1 MEHRETDSQ
10 RNNELTKDET
20 LSDTV
25 DNPATIALARW
36 LVQATRAQDV
46 RIVRY
51 ERLPGGAI
59 QDNFLL
65 DVDITGGPWHGEHPL
80 VLRTD
85 APTGVAASLSRAQE
99 FAVLRVAHAA
109 GVIAPEPLLLCRDTD
124 VLGRAFFIMKRLPG
138 IARGHRLTRE
148 PALVPDADALA
159 YALGA
164 NLARIHAIRPPW
176 SDAVRR
182 ASQVAISNAT
192 AAAAADLD
200 AIAPPPANPA
210 LAAIAEYRTWLDRLD
225 DAYPALEWGLRWCER
240 HAPAAFDVTLIHRD
254 YRTGNYLVD
263 QGRLAGVLDWEFAG
277 WGDPLEDIGWLTAR
291 CWRFGGVEREA
302 GGIAPLEPLLTGYE
316 AVAGRRPSR
325 TALDYWQ
332 VMAHLRWAIIAL
344 QQAQR
349 HMGGGERSLELA
361 LTGRIVHEL
370 EYEVL
375 QLITRSGA

>member
-1 MEHRETDSQ
+1 VEHRQTDPERKS
-10 RNNELTKDET
+10 ELTKDET

-25 DNPATIALARW
+25 DSPATIALARW
-36 LVQATRAQDV
+36 LARATDARDV
-46 RIVRY
+46 RIGRY

-65 DVDITGGPWHGEHPL
+65 DVDVEGGPWHGGHSL

-85 APTGVAASLSRAQE
+85 APTGVAASLTRAQE

-109 GVIAPEPLLLCRDTD
+109 GVIAPQPLFLCRDKE
-124 VLGRAFFIMKRLPG
+124 VLGREFFIMKRLPG
-138 IARGHRLTRE
+138 IAQGHRLTRE
-148 PALVPDADALA
+148 PALVPDGDALA

-176 SDAVRR
+176 SDAVRH
-182 ASQVAISNAT
+182 VAP
-192 AAAAADLD
+192 AAGYGSAGIDEGID
-200 AIAPPPANPA
+200 AIAPPPAHPA
-210 LAAIAEYRTWLDRLD
+210 LAAIAEYRSWLNRLD

-240 HAPAAFDVTLIHRD
+240 HAPKTFDITLIHRD

-263 QGRLAGVLDWEFAG
+263 EGRLAGVLDWEFAG

-291 CWRFGGVEREA
+291 CWRFSGAAREA
-302 GGIAPLEPLLTGYE
+302 GGIAHVEPLLDGYE
-316 AVAGRRPSR
+316 SITGRRISR
-325 TALDYWQ
+325 ADLDYWQ

-349 HMGGGERSLELA
+349 HIVGGERSLELA

>member
-1 MEHRETDSQ
+1 MI
-10 RNNELTKDET
+10 KDET
-20 LSDTV
+20 LSDAV
-25 DNPATIALARW
+25 DTAETNALARW
-36 LVQATRAQDV
+36 LEGAMRAQNV
-46 RIVRY
+46 RVVRY

-65 DVDITGGPWHGEHPL
+65 DVDIHGGTWQGEHAF

-109 GVIAPEPLLLCRDTD
+109 GVTAPEPLFLCRDTT
-124 VLGRAFFIMKRLPG
+124 VLGREFFIMTRLPG
-138 IARGHRLTRE
+138 LAQGHRLTRE
-148 PALVPDADALA
+148 PALVPDGDALA
-159 YALGA
+159 RELGS

-176 SDAVRR
+176 RDALSRT
-182 ASQVAISNAT
+182 APLATDGEHAIDDEPVT
-192 AAAAADLD
+192 
-200 AIAPPPANPA
+200 IAPPPANPA
-210 LAAIAEYRTWLDRLD
+210 LAAIAEYRSWLDKLD

-240 HAPAAFDVTLIHRD
+240 HAPATFDIALIHRD

-263 QGRLAGVLDWEFAG
+263 GGRLTGVLDWEFAG
-277 WGDPLEDIGWLTAR
+277 WGDPREDIGWLTAR
-291 CWRFGGVEREA
+291 CWRFSGADREA
-302 GGIAPLEPLLTGYE
+302 GGIAAVEPLLQGY
-316 AVAGRRPSR
+316 ADAGGIAISR
-325 TALDYWQ
+325 DDLDYWQ

-375 QLITRSGA
+375 QLITRSAR

>member
-1 MEHRETDSQ
+1 M
-10 RNNELTKDET
+10 TKDDT
-20 LSDTV
+20 LGDTV
-25 DNPATIALARW
+25 QTPATTALARW
-36 LVQATRAQDV
+36 LARATRAQDV
-46 RIVRY
+46 RVARY

-65 DVDITGGPWHGEHPL
+65 DVDIRGGPWQGEHAF

-109 GVIAPEPLLLCRDTD
+109 GVTAPKPLFLCRDTT
-124 VLGRAFFIMKRLPG
+124 VLGREFFIMKRLPG
-138 IARGHRLTRE
+138 VAQGHRLTRE
-148 PALVPDADALA
+148 PALVPDGAALA
-159 YALGA
+159 RELGA

-176 SDAVRR
+176 SDAIKR
-182 ASQVAISNAT
+182 AAHAFTDTPS
-192 AAAAADLD
+192 AAGDGEID
-200 AIAPPPANPA
+200 AIAPPPTHPA
-210 LAAIAEYRTWLDRLD
+210 LATIVEYRSWLDKLD

-240 HAPAAFDVTLIHRD
+240 HAPATFDIALIHRD

-263 QGRLAGVLDWEFAG
+263 EGRLAGVLDWEFAG
-277 WGDPLEDIGWLTAR
+277 WGDPREDIGWLTAR
-291 CWRFGGVEREA
+291 CWRFSGVEREA
-302 GGIAPLEPLLTGYE
+302 GGIAPIEPLLQGYE
-316 AVAGRRPSR
+316 SAGGVAVSR
-325 TALDYWQ
+325 TDLDYWQ

-375 QLITRSGA
+375 QLITGSGA

>member
-1 MEHRETDSQ
+1 MTNVETTGETVEDAATTA
-10 RNNELTKDET
+10 LTGW
-20 LSDTV
+20 
-25 DNPATIALARW
+25 LARTTN
-36 LVQATRAQDV
+36 ARDV
-46 RIVRY
+46 RVVRY

-65 DVDITGGPWHGEHPL
+65 DVHVDGGPWHGEHAF

-109 GVIAPEPLLLCRDTD
+109 GVVAPQPLFLCRDND
-124 VLGRAFFIMKRLPG
+124 VLGREFFIMQRLPG
-138 IARGHRLTRE
+138 IAQGHRLTRE
-148 PALVPDADALA
+148 TALVPDGDALA
-159 YALGA
+159 YELGA

-176 SDAVRR
+176 SDAVQR
-182 ASQVAISNAT
+182 AHQAQGAPD
-192 AAAAADLD
+192 ADNHGEPV
-200 AIAPPPANPA
+200 AIAPPPAHPA
-210 LAAIAEYRTWLDRLD
+210 LAAIAEYRRWLDRLD

-240 HAPAAFDVTLIHRD
+240 HAPKTFDITLIHRD
-254 YRTGNYLVD
+254 YRTGNYLVHD
-263 QGRLAGVLDWEFAG
+263 GRLAGVLDWEFAG

-291 CWRFGGVEREA
+291 CWRFSGVEREA
-302 GGIAPLEPLLTGYE
+302 GGIAPVEPFLRGYE
-316 AVAGRRPSR
+316 AVSGRRISR
-325 TALDYWQ
+325 EALDYWQ

-349 HMGGGERSLELA
+349 HIAGGERSLELA

-375 QLITRSGA
+375 QLISRSGS